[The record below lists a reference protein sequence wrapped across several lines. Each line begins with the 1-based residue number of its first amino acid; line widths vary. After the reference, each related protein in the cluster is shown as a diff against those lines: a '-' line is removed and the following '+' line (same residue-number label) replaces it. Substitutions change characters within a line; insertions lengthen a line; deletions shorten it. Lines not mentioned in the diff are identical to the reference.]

1 MITSSS
7 NNSTRNADLFS
18 IAKSGVN
25 ASNQLLNT
33 TGNNIANV
41 NTEGYVRER
50 TSFQSQL
57 TGGVG
62 QSTTERVINLFAQNQ
77 MRRDTTLHSE
87 YENYYNKTAV
97 LDNVFASEAN
107 SISGAMSRFFSSVQ
121 TATDDPT
128 SIAGRQ
134 LMLGEAESLVG
145 QIGTVSGFLRQKE
158 DELNIEVGANINSLN
173 SIIQSIADLND
184 AIRVNQSNNRF
195 DEPGTLKNQRDLAVL
210 ELSKLVSI
218 ETRASGKNDGSVLV
232 NLTSGESLVLEDG
245 SFNVFEVRSNPDL
258 KNVSLELSS
267 NGKPTRLQIRETNL
281 GGAIGGLFRYRDEVL
296 ETSRRELGQVALA
309 LTESINTQNRQG
321 MDLDQQLGSN
331 IFSLPEFPGL
341 DYPGNV
347 SSNSLVSGRI
357 ANGAASQITSSDYQV
372 TINAVTPGAPP
383 TLDITVSALNSDG
396 TAVTDVNGNPITQTY
411 AGVDAQSG
419 TFTSVIGGMELEF
432 ASGASYTAGD
442 QFLLQPTKNTADRIE
457 VVMTRPEDLA
467 LASPIRADTSI
478 NNLGDAQLVSTSVT
492 NAFIDNTFANSGASA
507 FNNAGGIH
515 GPGSSPTGGGGVG
528 APAQI
533 LFTASDE
540 YQVLDS
546 AGTVIT
552 VVSGASDL
560 SNLLAQAESVG
571 AGPAWPAAF
580 SALDDYPGFDLSLQ
594 GVPKA
599 GDSFTIGY
607 NTDGL
612 NDNRNGLAMSDLQNQ
627 NIMQVNNSGSGE
639 PVSFHEAYA
648 NIISDVGQKSA
659 SADISLQ
666 AAAALKS
673 QSTDWFQS
681 VSGVSL
687 DEEAANLVKYQQSYS
702 AAARLLGTA
711 QTLFD
716 TILSAVR

>member
-33 TGNNIANV
+33 AGHNIANV

-62 QSTTERVINLFAQNQ
+62 QSTTERVLNVFAQNQ

-107 SISGAMSRFFSSVQ
+107 SISASMSRFFASVQ

-128 SIAGRQ
+128 SISGRQ
-134 LMLGEAESLVG
+134 LVLGEAKSLVG
-145 QIGTVSGFLRQKE
+145 QISTVSGFLRQKE
-158 DELNIEVGANINSLN
+158 EELNVEVKANINSLN
-173 SIIQSIADLND
+173 SIIQSISDLND
-184 AIRVNQSNNRF
+184 AIRINQSNNRY
-195 DEPGTLKNQRDLAVL
+195 DEPGTLKNQRDQAIL
-210 ELSKLVSI
+210 ELASMVSI
-218 ETRASGKNDGSVLV
+218 ETRQSGNNDGAVMV
-232 NLTSGESLVLEDG
+232 NLSSGESLVLQDG
-245 SFNVFEVRSNPDL
+245 SFNVFDVSSSADL
-258 KNVSLELSS
+258 NNVSLELRSS
-267 NGKPTRLQIRETNL
+267 GKPTTLQISETDL

-296 ETSRRELGQVALA
+296 ETSRRELGQIAMSLA
-309 LTESINTQNRQG
+309 SSLNTQNRQG

-331 IFSLPEFPGL
+331 IFALPEFPGL

-347 SSNSLVSGRI
+347 SGSSLVSGRI
-357 ANGAASQITSSDYQV
+357 ANGAAGEITSADYEV

-396 TAVTDVNGNPITQTY
+396 TAVTDVNGNPISQNY
-411 AGVDAQSG
+411 SAVNAQAG
-419 TFTSVIGGMELEF
+419 TFTTVMGGMELEF
-432 ASGASYTAGD
+432 ASGTGYTAGD
-442 QFLLQPTKNTADRIE
+442 QFLLQPTKDTADRIE

-467 LASPIRADTSI
+467 LASPVRAEASI
-478 NNLGDAQLVSTSVT
+478 NNLGDAQLIATSVS
-492 NAFIDNTFANSGASA
+492 NVIIDNTFANPAASA
-507 FNNAGGIH
+507 FDNAGGIH
-515 GPGSSPTGGGGVG
+515 GPGNSPTGAAGVG

-546 AGTVIT
+546 AGSVIT
-552 VVSGASDL
+552 VVSGATDL
-560 SNLLAQAESVG
+560 RNLLAQAETDG
-571 AGPAWPAAF
+571 AGPPWPAAF

-612 NDNRNGLAMSDLQNQ
+612 NDNRNGLLMGDLQNQ
-627 NIMQVNNSGSGE
+627 NTMQVNNSGSGE

-648 NIISDVGQKSA
+648 NIVSDIGQKAS

-716 TILSAVR
+716 TILAAVR